1 MNTEH
6 VKRPAYGGQ
15 AGPPKEAPHKKQ
27 ICVMMGQ
34 DVIEWIRRA
43 KEKLHEVGYR
53 GAREGAVVELALRYI
68 IEFKLEE
75 TWLTW
80 ARGRLA
86 EA

>member
-6 VKRPAYGGQ
+6 VKKPAYGGQ
-15 AGPPKEAPHKKQ
+15 AGSKEAPHKKQ
-27 ICVMMGQ
+27 ICVTISQ
-34 DVIEWIRRA
+34 DLIEWIREA

-53 GAREGAVVELALRYI
+53 GAREGAVVEFALRYI
-68 IEFKLEE
+68 VENKLEE